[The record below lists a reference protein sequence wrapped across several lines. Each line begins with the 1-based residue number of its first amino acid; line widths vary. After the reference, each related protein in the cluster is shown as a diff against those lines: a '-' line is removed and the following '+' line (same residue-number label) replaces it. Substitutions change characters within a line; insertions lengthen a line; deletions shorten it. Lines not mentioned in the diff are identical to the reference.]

1 MSDLLQRAAQRA
13 VCTMQLVKPPA
24 SLSRPWRCQFCECDR
39 GSPAAAVA
47 AALAV
52 IPAANAAAIAA
63 SKAGTEDLK
72 STIISQNKSASN
84 SMKVSL
90 SSFESS
96 LQKSLEAM
104 DKRIASNETLNGV
117 ASRQQMTSKE
127 IKALQMQSAEIR
139 KLLEVQQNRITF
151 P

>member
-1 MSDLLQRAAQRA
+1 
-13 VCTMQLVKPPA
+13 
-24 SLSRPWRCQFCECDR
+24 
-39 GSPAAAVA
+39 
-47 AALAV
+47 
-52 IPAANAAAIAA
+52 
-63 SKAGTEDLK
+63 
-72 STIISQNKSASN
+72 
-84 SMKVSL
+84 
-90 SSFESS
+90 
-96 LQKSLEAM
+96 M